1 MDSNDD
7 VGAAGAAPAGLS
19 FADSRFGS
27 DAVLRLRA
35 AFEHS
40 RRPMLIADDRR
51 RWVTGNA
58 SACALLGITA
68 DEVPWRSIDDFT
80 PPQERRRLEEQWEAF
95 LGSGA
100 AEGWYDLYVAHRGQV
115 PAEFSAT
122 ANVLPGRH
130 LLVFIPP
137 DDATERALVAAVPW
151 TPVTTEPRDRPELTD
166 REREVLSLVASGLQT
181 DDMADRLVLS
191 PETVN
196 SHVYNAMGKLGVH
209 TRAHAVAVG
218 LVTGQIAWELGASGD
233 ATASA

>member
-1 MDSNDD
+1 MASDD
-7 VGAAGAAPAGLS
+7 DMGAPGAAPAGQA

-27 DAVLRLRA
+27 EAVQHLRA

-58 SACALLGITA
+58 AACALLGISP

-80 PPQERRRLEEQWEAF
+80 PPKERRRLAEQWEAF
-95 LGSGA
+95 LGSGE
-100 AEGWYDLYVAHRGQV
+100 AEGWYHLHVPDRGEV

-122 ANVLPGRH
+122 ANVLPRRH

-137 DDATERALVAAVPW
+137 DETTERAPVAAVPW

-233 ATASA
+233 ASVSD